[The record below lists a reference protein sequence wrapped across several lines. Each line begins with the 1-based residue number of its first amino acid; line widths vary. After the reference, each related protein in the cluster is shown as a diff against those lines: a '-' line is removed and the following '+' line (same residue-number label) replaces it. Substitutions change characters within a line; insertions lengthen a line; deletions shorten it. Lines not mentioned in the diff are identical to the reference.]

1 MLLSVERSYL
11 VLDIETILDPG
22 LPLAEPS
29 ENEGLPAPPHHQVVC
44 IGVLWFGHDFAV
56 KRIGIIGDDKDEAGV
71 LADFAR
77 FLDRH
82 RPTLITFNGRGFDLP
97 VIAARSMKHGLPL
110 NYYYRDRDVRYR
122 FSTEGHLDLL
132 DFLSDFGASKRSRL
146 DVWAKLSGMPGKVGV
161 DGKDVGPLVH
171 AGRVQEVKDYC
182 LCDVVQTAA
191 VFLRTQLVRGEL
203 TQDQYRSAMAGLM
216 RACLADS
223 RVHPVAKQWNESQLL
238 IGVSLES
245 LDNPSIS
252 PEQENRDG

>member
-1 MLLSVERSYL
+1 MERSYL
-11 VLDIETILDPG
+11 VLDIETILDAG

-29 ENEGLPAPPHHQVVC
+29 ESEGLPAPPHHEIVC
-44 IGVLWFGHDFAV
+44 IGVLWFGQDFSV
-56 KRIGIIGDDKDEAGV
+56 KRIGIIGDDKDEPGV

-82 RPTLITFNGRGFDLP
+82 KPTLVTFNGRGFDLP

-146 DVWAKLSGMPGKVGV
+146 DVWAKLTGMPGKVGV

-182 LCDVVQTAA
+182 LCDVVQTAG
-191 VFLRTQLVRGEL
+191 VLLRTQLVRGEL
-203 TQDQYRSAMAGLM
+203 TQDSYRTAMAGLM

-223 RVHPVAKQWNESQLL
+223 RVHPVVKAWNEEQLL
-238 IGVSLES
+238 LGSTLDAISTTPGPVQDES
-245 LDNPSIS
+245 RN
-252 PEQENRDG
+252 G

>member
-1 MLLSVERSYL
+1 
-11 VLDIETILDPG
+11 
-22 LPLAEPS
+22 
-29 ENEGLPAPPHHQVVC
+29 VC
-44 IGVLWFGHDFAV
+44 IGVLWLGADLTV

-71 LADFAR
+71 LGDFAR

-82 RPTLITFNGRGFDLP
+82 KPTMITFNGRGFDLP
-97 VIAARSMKHGLPL
+97 VIAARSMKHGQPL

-122 FSTEGHLDLL
+122 FSAEGHMDLL

-146 DVWAKLSGMPGKVGV
+146 DVWAKLAGMPGKVGV

-171 AGRVQEVKDYC
+171 AGRLQEVKDYC

-203 TQDQYRSAMAGLM
+203 TPDTYRVAVAGLM

-223 RVHPVAKQWNESQLL
+223 RVHPVARAWNETQLL
-238 IGVSLES
+238 LGSTLDAFPAPVSPQSES
-245 LDNPSIS
+245 
-252 PEQENRDG
+252 

>member
-1 MLLSVERSYL
+1 MERSYL

-29 ENEGLPAPPHHQVVC
+29 ESEGLPAPPHHEIVC
-44 IGVLWFGHDFAV
+44 IGVLWFGADLVV
-56 KRIGIIGDDKDEAGV
+56 KRIGIIGDDKDEPGV

-82 RPTLITFNGRGFDLP
+82 KPTLVTFNGRGFDLP
-97 VIAARSMKHGLPL
+97 VIAARSMKHGQPL

-122 FSTEGHLDLL
+122 FSAEGHLDLL

-146 DVWAKLSGMPGKVGV
+146 DVWAKLAGMPGKVGV

-203 TQDQYRSAMAGLM
+203 TQDAYRQAVAGLM
-216 RACLADS
+216 RACLADP
-223 RVHPVAKQWNESQLL
+223 RVHPVTKVWNETQLL
-238 IGVSLES
+238 LGSTLES
-245 LDNPSIS
+245 IAS
-252 PEQENRDG
+252 PGSAQNEGGNI